1 MLLVKMKLDW
11 VGQALNSRAG
21 FEWRDGQVEALRYI
35 QSDVAAGQGATTTTR
50 NGGVKKDSFLEP
62 LWDNTL

>member
-21 FEWRDGQVEALRYI
+21 FEWRDRQVEALRYI
-35 QSDVAAGQGATTTTR
+35 QSDVAAG
-50 NGGVKKDSFLEP
+50 
-62 LWDNTL
+62 